1 MADKTENAL
10 NNEIETLRQDIK
22 SLTDSVADL
31 VRRQT
36 ETARTSMKGMTD
48 NLASTVSSTT
58 HSVSEA
64 GQRLASDAQE
74 SVRTAASKVES
85 CIEEHPVQSVLVAA
99 GIGFVLGLMSRRG

>member
-22 SLTDSVADL
+22 GLTDSVADL

-36 ETARTSMKGMTD
+36 ENARANVKGLTD
-48 NLASTVSSTT
+48 NVASAVSSTAHT
-58 HSVSEA
+58 VSEA

-74 SVRTAASKVES
+74 SMRTATSKVES
-85 CIEEHPVQSVLVAA
+85 CIEDHPMQSVLIAA